1 LDLEERVATGS
12 GRILLMDDEDSIRDI
27 AREMLSSLGYEVEL
41 ARDGTE
47 AISLYRKARESS
59 YPFDVVVLDLT
70 VPGGMGGAEAI
81 ERLREI
87 DPEIKAV
94 VSSGYSND
102 PIMADYTKY
111 GFRGVI
117 AKPYTAKELSQTLNS
132 VIKG

>member
-1 LDLEERVATGS
+1 
-12 GRILLMDDEDSIRDI
+12 
-27 AREMLSSLGYEVEL
+27 
-41 ARDGTE
+41 
-47 AISLYRKARESS
+47 
-59 YPFDVVVLDLT
+59 
-70 VPGGMGGAEAI
+70 MGGAEAI

-111 GFRGVI
+111 GFRGVV
-117 AKPYTAKELSQTLNS
+117 AKPYSAKELSQTLKS

>member
-1 LDLEERVATGS
+1 MYT
-12 GRILLMDDEDSIRDI
+12 
-27 AREMLSSLGYEVEL
+27 LGYEVEL

-47 AISLYRKARESS
+47 AISLYRRARDSS

-70 VPGGMGGAEAI
+70 VPNGMGGAEAI

-94 VSSGYSND
+94 VSSGYSSD

-111 GFRGVI
+111 GFRGVV
-117 AKPYTAKELSQTLNS
+117 AKPYTAKELGATLRAIIAGS
-132 VIKG
+132 R